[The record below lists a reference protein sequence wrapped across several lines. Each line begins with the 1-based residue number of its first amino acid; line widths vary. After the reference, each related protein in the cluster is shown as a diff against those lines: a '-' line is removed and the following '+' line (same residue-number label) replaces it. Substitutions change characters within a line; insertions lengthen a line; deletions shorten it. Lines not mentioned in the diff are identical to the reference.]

1 MIAYLE
7 EMFAKLFGV
16 RDEIAIP
23 VRSDDDLPPRDRQL
37 KGRK

>member
-7 EMFAKLFGV
+7 ELLAKLFGA
-16 RDEIAIP
+16 RDNIAIP
-23 VRSDDDLPPRDRQL
+23 VRVDEDEHPRDKQL

>member
-7 EMFAKLFGV
+7 ELMAKLFGA

-23 VRSDDDLPPRDRQL
+23 VRVEDDLPPRDRQL

>member
-7 EMFAKLFGV
+7 ELMAKLFGA
-16 RDEIAIP
+16 RDEIAFP
-23 VRSDDDLPPRDRQL
+23 VRADEDLPPRDRQL